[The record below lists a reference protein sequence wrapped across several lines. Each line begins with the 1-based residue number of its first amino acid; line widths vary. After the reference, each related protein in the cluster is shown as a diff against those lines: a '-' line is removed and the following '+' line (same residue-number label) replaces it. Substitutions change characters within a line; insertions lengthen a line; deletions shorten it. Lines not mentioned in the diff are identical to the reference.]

1 MRTEN
6 QKTIKFTEKK
16 NEIMRNF
23 NKAEKVKIPKKY
35 NNINYDT
42 YYYIIFKQNIQ

>member
-1 MRTEN
+1 MRIEN
-6 QKTIKFTEKK
+6 QKIIKFIEKK

-23 NKAEKVKIPKKY
+23 NKVEKVKISKKY
-35 NNINYDT
+35 NNINYDI